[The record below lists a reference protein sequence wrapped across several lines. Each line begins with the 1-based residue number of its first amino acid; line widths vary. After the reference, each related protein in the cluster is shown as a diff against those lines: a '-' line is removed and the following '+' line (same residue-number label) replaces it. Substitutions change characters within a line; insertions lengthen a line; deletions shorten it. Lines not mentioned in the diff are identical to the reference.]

1 MSIQP
6 KPIISRL
13 IVIPEANRHV
23 PFWAF
28 HAFYLEGEIFEEELD
43 LPPEPILPTPA
54 PWQTVT
60 QGMGGIDGI
69 SSFLAH
75 LTSWV
80 RCGSAI
86 DLRKQDGCQPTG
98 Y

>member
-1 MSIQP
+1 M
-6 KPIISRL
+6 
-13 IVIPEANRHV
+13 IPEANRHV
-23 PFWAF
+23 LFWAF
-28 HAFYLEGEIFEEELD
+28 HAFYLEGEIFEEELG

-69 SSFLAH
+69 SSFRVGTPHFLGPM
-75 LTSWV
+75 LI
-80 RCGSAI
+80 CQ

-98 Y
+98 H